1 MAAEYRLVSQQELE
15 EKLEQ
20 LKPNWRL
27 EGGKLYRRLEF
38 RDFVECFSFMVK
50 VALEAE
56 KMQHHPEWLN
66 VYNRDMAHY
75 TAGGILL
82 QPFPRGLSLFQRG
95 LLHTPQPS

>member
-27 EGGKLYRRLEF
+27 EGGKLHRRLEF

-66 VYNRDMAHY
+66 VYNRLEIWLTTHDL
-75 TAGGILL
+75 GGISTYDLYMAERIEELL
-82 QPFPRGLSLFQRG
+82 RR
-95 LLHTPQPS
+95 

>member
-1 MAAEYRLVSQQELE
+1 MATEYRLVSQRELE

-56 KMQHHPEWLN
+56 RMQHHPEWLN
-66 VYNRDMAHY
+66 VYNRLEIWLTTHDL
-75 TAGGILL
+75 GGISTYDLYMAERIEELL
-82 QPFPRGLSLFQRG
+82 RR
-95 LLHTPQPS
+95 

>member
-27 EGGKLYRRLEF
+27 VGGKLYRRLEF

-66 VYNRDMAHY
+66 VYNRLEIWLTTHDL
-75 TAGGILL
+75 GGISTYDLYMAERIEELL
-82 QPFPRGLSLFQRG
+82 RR
-95 LLHTPQPS
+95 